1 MNHLQEN
8 TTSII
13 ELFNYHRLNLE
24 ISKIIM
30 SMSIDASE
38 DNESLSNDIEEDI
51 TPIENAFPNLSP
63 IFCNLRPY
71 ETNKKSSSNKSLSST
86 LSTSSSSESQV
97 WSLSSSIAPFSL
109 YSNTNIPYYS
119 FSNKNFKYKIYLD
132 NILSGVDQ
140 RTTVMIR
147 HIPNKYSLRT
157 LTEELNHK
165 FKNKYD
171 IVYLPIDYTNNCNL
185 GFAFI
190 NFIHPL
196 YIVDF
201 YDTFSGKKWKRFL
214 STKRCELAYAK
225 IQGRNDLLIHFEKG
239 VVMNSQP
246 REKKPLILSISA
258 PYPKFSFHIRH
269 KIKIDQHYPH
279 VHYEMKKDYLFIEYN
294 VFLC

>member
-1 MNHLQEN
+1 MIHLQEN
-8 TTSII
+8 TTSKI

-30 SMSIDASE
+30 SMSIEYSE
-38 DNESLSNDIEEDI
+38 ENEYLSNDSEDDI

-71 ETNKKSSSNKSLSST
+71 ESKKKSSSNKSLSST
-86 LSTSSSSESQV
+86 LSTSSSSESHG
-97 WSLSSSIAPFSL
+97 WSLSSSPFSL
-109 YSNTNIPYYS
+109 YNNTSTLPYCS
-119 FSNKNFKYKIYLD
+119 FSNKNEKNRIYLD
-132 NILSGVDQ
+132 NILSGVDP

-201 YDTFSGKKWKRFL
+201 YDSFSGKKWKRFL

-246 REKKPLILSISA
+246 REKKPLILELSA

-269 KIKIDQHYPH
+269 KIKIEHHYPH